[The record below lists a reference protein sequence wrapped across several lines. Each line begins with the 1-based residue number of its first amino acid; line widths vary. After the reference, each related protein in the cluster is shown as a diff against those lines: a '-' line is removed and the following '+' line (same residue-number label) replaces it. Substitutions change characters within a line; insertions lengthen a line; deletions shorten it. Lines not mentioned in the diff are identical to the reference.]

1 MIRASLIAAIIGAGL
16 AVFAWSI
23 TQTNNSLIR
32 AEIKAATTSN
42 CKAKE

>member
-1 MIRASLIAAIIGAGL
+1 MIRAGLIAAIIMAGL

-32 AEIKAATTSN
+32 AEINAATN
-42 CKAKE
+42 CASKVK